1 MITISIVSPQKSM
14 DLIDRAIAMKD
25 FGCLFHKYVY
35 DRLEE
40 IEDIYE
46 QCKDSCN
53 VMFFSGELG
62 YSYMLTHVPDI
73 KVPCTLISYE
83 DKHILSILLNFV
95 VRYPHIPLTRV
106 YIDFLTPVNDYMNLK
121 QYLAPAH
128 MPYLFENPV
137 YNYETLKERA
147 EELWKGGKIDIMLT
161 RTTNQLNVL
170 NKLKIPYI
178 HILPTEEM
186 IRDSIKSAVNAIR
199 LKQQSQDTK
208 LIVLVKLIY
217 PEHITSQDREYL
229 EITLHKYL
237 LDFRREYHYDFAIRS
252 VSNRFELDMDTDLYK
267 KSFDRIQ
274 DLISYLDQKGDLE
287 FRLGAGF
294 GNSLGESHYQAE
306 KALQE
311 AIRYGKNDGF
321 IIHGDEN
328 VLTGPLSL
336 TRNLNYSY
344 SNTKALAYS
353 QKNGINESNLLRI
366 VGLFQMDNDAV
377 VTAAS
382 LSQLL
387 NITSRSCNRILQQ
400 LLDSGLI
407 EEIEPL
413 RQEGKGRP
421 TRQYRFLK
429 EQFIDAFF

>member
-46 QCKDSCN
+46 QCKDSCD

-106 YIDFLTPVNDYMNLK
+106 YIDFLTPVNDYMN
-121 QYLAPAH
+121 
-128 MPYLFENPV
+128 
-137 YNYETLKERA
+137 
-147 EELWKGGKIDIMLT
+147 
-161 RTTNQLNVL
+161 
-170 NKLKIPYI
+170 
-178 HILPTEEM
+178 
-186 IRDSIKSAVNAIR
+186 